1 MTSDLS
7 SFVIAR
13 ARPAEPAVRIDDT
26 TLRDGEQTAGVVFSN
41 HEKIRIAKLLDEVG
55 VHQIEVGIPAMGGD
69 EKRTI
74 AEIVDLGLDTSI
86 LAWNRAVIGDVKQ
99 SIDCGVDAVAIS
111 MSASDIHIEHK
122 LQKSRQWVL
131 DQIRAAVAYA
141 KEHDLYVSVNAEDA
155 SRSDLEFLLR
165 FSQAA
170 KEEGADRLRFCDTLG
185 ILDPFDTYN
194 VISFLAKEGGLDI
207 EMHTH
212 DDFGMATANALAG
225 IKAGA
230 TYVNTTVNGLGE
242 RAGNAALEEVVM
254 ALKYLGKV
262 DVGLHTSRFRELSEY
277 VAAASARTVP
287 VWKSIVGTN
296 VFAHESGIHADGV
309 IKNPLN
315 YEAFA
320 PEDVGLE
327 RQIVVGKHSG
337 SRTIYRKFQEFGLEL
352 TQADCDGVLALVRQ
366 TAVELKRALFDK
378 ELMYIYQDYLARLG
392 DAVPMGN
399 HGEQAAGGAPE
410 GGAPAPRATS

>member
-1 MTSDLS
+1 
-7 SFVIAR
+7 
-13 ARPAEPAVRIDDT
+13 
-26 TLRDGEQTAGVVFSN
+26 
-41 HEKIRIAKLLDEVG
+41 
-55 VHQIEVGIPAMGGD
+55 
-69 EKRTI
+69 
-74 AEIVDLGLDTSI
+74 
-86 LAWNRAVIGDVKQ
+86 
-99 SIDCGVDAVAIS
+99 

-122 LQKSRQWVL
+122 LAKSRQWVL
-131 DQIRAAVAYA
+131 DQIRECVAFA
-141 KEHDLYVSVNAEDA
+141 KDKDLYVSVNAEDA
-155 SRSDLEFLLR
+155 SRADLEFLLR
-165 FSQAA
+165 FGQAA

-194 VISFLAKEGGLDI
+194 VISFLKKEGGLDI

-277 VAAASARTVP
+277 VAAASARTIP
-287 VWKSIVGTN
+287 AWKSIVGTN

-337 SRTIYRKFQEFGLEL
+337 TRTIYRKFQEFGLEL
-352 TQADCDGVLALVRQ
+352 TPGGLRRHSRAGAPDRRRAQAGAVRQ
-366 TAVELKRALFDK
+366 
-378 ELMYIYQDYLARLG
+378 
-392 DAVPMGN
+392 
-399 HGEQAAGGAPE
+399 GAHVHLP
-410 GGAPAPRATS
+410 GLPRAPRRRGAHGRRLRRGRRGDRRRPPERRRERREAS